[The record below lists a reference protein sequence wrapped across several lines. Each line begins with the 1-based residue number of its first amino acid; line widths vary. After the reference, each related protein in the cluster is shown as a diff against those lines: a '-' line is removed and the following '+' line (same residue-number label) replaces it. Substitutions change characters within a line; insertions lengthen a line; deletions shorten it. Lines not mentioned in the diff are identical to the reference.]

1 MYLIVFVTLAVS
13 LITVYAEVLTVQ
25 TSRLYAA
32 QTSLA
37 QQMVAW
43 HTAAVSMAAS
53 IINTNPTGYAS
64 FANTGCTLSYDYS
77 YGNGYSRCPS
87 PLLTGSPVNVNLGTA
102 LGGVIMKPTLSTTQ
116 FIVPKAG
123 NVTQCVH
130 LPNTS
135 CVSATGGG
143 CGTNPCTTSFKAATY
158 EFNSI
163 LFKSNGVNY
172 VATFAAPAAGT
183 TNLQL
188 AGGNQI
194 SLSAND
200 MLRQL
205 NNLHIS
211 NYTYGLVN
219 GTTIKATTSY
229 SILPTAAAVPSGSVA
244 LISYPDGF

>member
-1 MYLIVFVTLAVS
+1 MYLLVFVTLAVS
-13 LITVYAEVLTVQ
+13 LVSVYAEVLAAQ

-32 QTSLA
+32 QTGLA

-53 IINTNPTGYAS
+53 IIDTNSVGYAA
-64 FANTGCTLSYDYS
+64 FANTGCSLSFRYS
-77 YGNGYSRCPS
+77 YGNGYSHCPS
-87 PLLTGSPVNVNLGTA
+87 PLLGGVAVNVNLGTG
-102 LGGVIMKPTLSTTQ
+102 LGGVIMNPSLPLTQ
-116 FIVPKAG
+116 YIVPKGA
-123 NVTQCVH
+123 NTTQCVH

-135 CVSATGGG
+135 CATATGGG
-143 CGTNPCTTSFKAATY
+143 CGTNACTTTFKAATY

-163 LFKSNGVNY
+163 LFKNNGVDY
-172 VATFAAPAAGT
+172 VVTFAAPATGT

-205 NNLHIS
+205 NKLHIS

-219 GTTIKATTSY
+219 GATTNATTSY
-229 SILPTAAAVPSGSVA
+229 SIVPTAGVPSGSIA

>member
-1 MYLIVFVTLAVS
+1 MYLLVFVTRAVS
-13 LITVYAEVLTVQ
+13 LISVYAEVLAAQ

-32 QTSLA
+32 QTGLA

-43 HTAAVSMAAS
+43 HTAALSMAAS
-53 IINTNPTGYAS
+53 IIDTNPTGYAA
-64 FANTGCTLSYDYS
+64 FASTGCTLSYNYS

-87 PLLTGSPVNVNLGTA
+87 PLLAGSPVNVNLGST
-102 LGGVIMKPTLSTTQ
+102 LGGVIMKPALSTTQ
-116 FIVPKAG
+116 FIVPKGG
-123 NVTQCVH
+123 NITQCVH

-135 CVSATGGG
+135 CVTATGGG
-143 CGTNPCTTSFKAATY
+143 CGTNPCTTTFKAATY

-163 LFKSNGVNY
+163 LFKVNGVDY
-172 VATFAAPAAGT
+172 VVTFAAPATGT

-211 NYTYGLVN
+211 NYTYGPVN
-219 GTTIKATTSY
+219 GTTINATTSY
-229 SILPTAAAVPSGSVA
+229 TILPTAAGVPSGSIA